1 MRDTPQQK
9 FPKQP
14 SRAKKTRV
22 SIFNSA
28 RQIFHTHR
36 RAKYNHTRHTTVFKI
51 FLKRL
56 IFDTKNRP
64 KRKNFPQTS
73 PRDNFPP
80 QTPYLVAFGNLWQ
93 LLETS
98 SNLLTQNT

>member
-14 SRAKKTRV
+14 SRAKKMRV
-22 SIFNSA
+22 SFFNSA
-28 RQIFHTHR
+28 RQIFHATC
-36 RAKYNHTRHTTVFKI
+36 RAKYNHTRRATIFEI

-56 IFDTKNRP
+56 IFDGENRP

-80 QTPYLVAFGNLWQ
+80 NSHILKTFKGF
-93 LLETS
+93 
-98 SNLLTQNT
+98 

>member
-80 QTPYLVAFGNLWQ
+80 NSHILKTFKGF
-93 LLETS
+93 
-98 SNLLTQNT
+98 